1 MAINTRKLKKSAKVR
16 RAFSIDIHE
25 NSKTHTR
32 SIIYCHSRTYQSR
45 RLGRWTYP
53 ETKSLEPDTAV
64 TINKYL
70 WSTFVVVINYEFFQT
85 QDTCELQA
93 SIAETLISGH
103 DKR

>member
-1 MAINTRKLKKSAKVR
+1 MAINTRKLKESAKVR

-25 NSKTHTR
+25 K
-32 SIIYCHSRTYQSR
+32 IKDLYQKYYLLPFQNLPYR
-45 RLGRWTYP
+45 RLGRWTYT
-53 ETKSLEPDTAV
+53 EIKSLEPDTAV

-70 WSTFVVVINYEFFQT
+70 WSTFVVVINYEFFRT